1 MTDHTPD
8 PGQTPLSDPPVD
20 LPTPPVGA
28 SPEQREAA
36 EDLAEAISTHEW
48 QPTSPWTL
56 LRLFGNVLWVFA
68 LFFFYQFFKIGFSIS
83 LPDHVYEQIRDVLPW
98 LTPGFV
104 TGVIELAIPVL
115 IALVPIV
122 HWMSIRWRLDEQTI
136 ELRQGILWRKHQKM
150 ARSRIQTVSLTAD
163 IVGRLTNTRSVVIS
177 SGDTEDI
184 VISLVS
190 VEMAEQLRITIAPR
204 LGTANQPVRD
214 YVRDPI
220 REAVVGQ
227 LKGHVK
233 EDTSVEHLLGIDAVP
248 FDEGVPGHG
257 PRVDIVRL
265 GVLDWVKYVA
275 ITSGASVLVG
285 LLCAVP
291 VLLVTIVVVT
301 HYSGVVGG
309 AAAAFS
315 LPVFLMIVASTLF
328 GLAMSQLNTWGFTSW
343 IQDGRIHSVQ
353 GLVSRFEKGAALQRL
368 QTVSVGQNPIRLWLK
383 LDELKITTADAAITT
398 ESTESSILNLVH
410 PLLPAG
416 QWRTIAQQLL
426 DVELPDILNPP
437 SKRTIQRG
445 ISRTCLVGLPVALIA
460 GAVEYALIGS
470 FRSAVILFVLTL
482 IAAYPVG
489 LWRYHN
495 FRWAVTDD
503 CFVVRRGLIFR
514 TITVVP
520 VNLVQNIHADA
531 TWFQRRLG
539 LGDVEADVAGLE
551 APKVRAHD
559 LATEAADQVEAVLVA
574 HANKAKSKDG
584 V

>member
-1 MTDHTPD
+1 MTDHTPGH
-8 PGQTPLSDPPVD
+8 PAEN
-20 LPTPPVGA
+20 PTPSPPPPGA
-28 SPEQREAA
+28 TPDQIEAA
-36 EDLAEAISTHEW
+36 QDLAEAISTHEW
-48 QPTSPWTL
+48 QSTSPWTL
-56 LRLFGNVLWVFA
+56 LRLFGNVLWVFVIY
-68 LFFFYQFFKIGFSIS
+68 FFYQFSKIGISIG
-83 LPDHVYEQIRDVLPW
+83 LPENVTKQITDVLPW
-98 LTPGFV
+98 LTPS
-104 TGVIELAIPVL
+104 IIAALMELAVPVV
-115 IALVPIV
+115 IAVMPII

-150 ARSRIQTVSLTAD
+150 ARSRVQTVSLTAD

-204 LGTANQPVRD
+204 LSTASQPLREYVHDPVRD
-214 YVRDPI
+214 
-220 REAVVGQ
+220 AVVGQ
-227 LKGHVK
+227 LTGHDT
-233 EDTSVEHLLGIDAVP
+233 EGTSVEHLLGVDHVP
-248 FDEGVPGHG
+248 LDQGASAAYG

-265 GVLDWVKYVA
+265 GVMDWFKYVGLTNA
-275 ITSGASVLVG
+275 PHVLIT
-285 LLCAVP
+285 LLCAIP
-291 VLLVTIVVVT
+291 VVIVAIFVITDLTGTV
-301 HYSGVVGG
+301 SGVV
-309 AAAAFS
+309 AALSVPALLLTL
-315 LPVFLMIVASTLF
+315 LPVVF
-328 GLAMSQLNTWGFTSW
+328 GISMSQLNTWGFTSW

-383 LDELKITTADAAITT
+383 LDELKITTADAALTS

-416 QWRTIAQQLL
+416 QWRTITQQLL
-426 DVELPDILNPP
+426 NVELPEVLNPP

-445 ISRTCLVGLPVALIA
+445 IVRTFMVGLSVAAIA
-460 GAVEYALIGS
+460 GVAEYVLIGS
-470 FRSAVILFVLTL
+470 YRSAIILAVLTA

-489 LWRYHN
+489 LWRFHN
-495 FRWAVTDD
+495 FRWAITDK

-520 VNLVQNIHADA
+520 LNLVQNIHADA

-539 LGDVEADVAGLE
+539 LGDVEADVAGIE

-559 LATEAADQVEAVLVA
+559 LPADAADHVEAVLVA
-574 HANKAKSKDG
+574 HANEAKSKDG